1 MERFLIVVISRK
13 CNANLKIIQNQP
25 SLDHFRSQMGICSTN
40 PMFSELYCCIGLALT
55 LSYAFQEELEVCITA
70 RIRVLNP

>member
-1 MERFLIVVISRK
+1 MERFLIVVISRI

-25 SLDHFRSQMGICSTN
+25 SLDHFFTIGDMLNRSQVY
-40 PMFSELYCCIGLALT
+40 ELYCCIGLALT